1 MILDIDVHVTHIRD
15 DSTGHDMLES
25 ARSAC
30 DVKIHTG
37 CEKGPPLGLV
47 GRVCRPRVGSTPST
61 GFTATS
67 HNPGYGEKEDVSAC
81 GFRVVRMLPTEVS
94 ERLRLRSQ
102 NAGAGPGCAYTA
114 SMLTSLV
121 IPDGKGK

>member
-1 MILDIDVHVTHIRD
+1 
-15 DSTGHDMLES
+15 MLG
-25 ARSAC
+25 AAGSAC

-37 CEKGPPLGLV
+37 CEKGLLLGVV
-47 GRVCRPRVGSTPST
+47 GSVCRPRVGLIPST

-67 HNPGYGEKEDVSAC
+67 HNPGYGEKEDAPTC
-81 GFRVVRMLPTEVS
+81 GFRVVRVLPTEVS

-114 SMLTSLV
+114 SMLTSLA